1 MRTETQML
9 NIENTLNVSL
19 RKLTVRVDISYISL
33 CFILILT
40 KINRSDNTLL
50 RQGYE
55 EIGLLKPL
63 VYTPWRLTGVH

>member
-1 MRTETQML
+1 ML

-63 VYTPWRLTGVH
+63 VYTLWRLTGIH